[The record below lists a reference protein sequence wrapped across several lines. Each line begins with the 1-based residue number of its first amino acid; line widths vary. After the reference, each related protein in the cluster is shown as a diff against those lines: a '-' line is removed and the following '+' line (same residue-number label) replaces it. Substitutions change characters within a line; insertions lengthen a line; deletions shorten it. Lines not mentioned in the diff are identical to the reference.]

1 MKLSLVIPTYRKQR
15 DVLDQLER
23 VYGYLSRKNP
33 DFELIF
39 VIDGYVDNTKDILE
53 KYIKE
58 NRLKKVSVIGYKENM
73 GKGYAVRYGMK
84 RATGDVIGFID
95 ADTDIQI
102 RTLGYALKSIKH
114 DSVMAVVPSKF
125 HKDSNV
131 EMKLGRKILSYG
143 LMYTNRFLLKLPK
156 NVDDVGCGLK
166 LFRKELIERIL
177 PSLRVNNF
185 AIDSE
190 ILNLIGRVGYSVSV
204 IPFYLNK
211 NRSESTSANIGK
223 ILGMVKDIFVLSLSN
238 RYIFKNSFSK
248 PSYID
253 NLSNL

>member
-1 MKLSLVIPTYRKQR
+1 MKLSLVIPTYKKQR

-53 KYIKE
+53 KYVKE
-58 NRLKKVSVIGYKENM
+58 NRLKKVSVIGYEENM

-102 RTLGYALKSIKH
+102 RTLGYALKAIKH

-177 PSLRVNNF
+177 PFLKINNF

-190 ILNLIGRVGYSVSV
+190 ILNFIDRVGYSVSV
-204 IPFYLNK
+204 IPFFLNK
-211 NRSESTSANIGK
+211 KRSESTSANLK
-223 ILGMVKDIFVLSLSN
+223 ETLRMLKDIFHIAITNKTSVLSNIEIQLVKLE
-238 RYIFKNSFSK
+238 R
-248 PSYID
+248 
-253 NLSNL
+253 

>member
-1 MKLSLVIPTYRKQR
+1 
-15 DVLDQLER
+15 
-23 VYGYLSRKNP
+23 
-33 DFELIF
+33 
-39 VIDGYVDNTKDILE
+39 
-53 KYIKE
+53 
-58 NRLKKVSVIGYKENM
+58 M

-102 RTLGYALKSIKH
+102 RTLGYALEAIKH

-177 PSLRVNNF
+177 PFLKINNF

-190 ILNLIGRVGYSVSV
+190 ILNFIDRVGYSVSV
-204 IPFYLNK
+204 IPFFLNK
-211 NRSESTSANIGK
+211 KRSESTSANLK
-223 ILGMVKDIFVLSLSN
+223 ETLRMLKDIFHIAIINKTSVLSNIEIQLVKLE
-238 RYIFKNSFSK
+238 R
-248 PSYID
+248 
-253 NLSNL
+253 

>member
-1 MKLSLVIPTYRKQR
+1 MKLSLVIPTYKKQR

-39 VIDGYVDNTKDILE
+39 VIDGYIDNTKDILE

-58 NRLKKVSVIGYKENM
+58 NRLKKVSVVGYEENM

-102 RTLGYALKSIKH
+102 RTLGYALKAIKH

-131 EMKLGRKILSYG
+131 EMKLGREILSYG

-177 PSLRVNNF
+177 PFLKINNF

-190 ILNLIGRVGYSVSV
+190 ILNFIDRVGYSVSV
-204 IPFYLNK
+204 IPFFLNK
-211 NRSESTSANIGK
+211 KRSESTSANLK
-223 ILGMVKDIFVLSLSN
+223 ETLRMLKDIFHIAIINKTSVLSNIEIQLVKLE
-238 RYIFKNSFSK
+238 R
-248 PSYID
+248 
-253 NLSNL
+253 

>member
-39 VIDGYVDNTKDILE
+39 VIDGYIDNTKDILE

-102 RTLGYALKSIKH
+102 RTLGYALKAIKH

-177 PSLRVNNF
+177 PFLKINNF

-190 ILNLIGRVGYSVSV
+190 ILNFIDRVGYSVSV
-204 IPFYLNK
+204 IPFFLNK
-211 NRSESTSANIGK
+211 KRSESTSANLK
-223 ILGMVKDIFVLSLSN
+223 ETLRMLKDIFHIAIINKTSVLSNIEIQLVKLE
-238 RYIFKNSFSK
+238 R
-248 PSYID
+248 
-253 NLSNL
+253 

>member
-1 MKLSLVIPTYRKQR
+1 MKLSLVIPTYKKQR
-15 DVLDQLER
+15 EVLDQLER

-58 NRLKKVSVIGYKENM
+58 NRLRKASVIGYKENK
-73 GKGYAVRYGMK
+73 GKGYAIRYGMK
-84 RATGDVIGFID
+84 RAKGDVIGFID

-102 RTLGYALKSIKH
+102 RTLGYALKSMKN
-114 DSVMAVVPSKF
+114 DSVVAVTPSKL

-131 EMKLGRKILSYG
+131 EMTLRRKILSYG
-143 LMYTNRFLLKLPK
+143 LIILNKMFLHLPK
-156 NVDDVGCGLK
+156 NVSDVGCGIK

-177 PSLRVNNF
+177 PKLKINGF

-190 ILNLIGRVGYSVSV
+190 ILNEIGRVGYKVSV
-204 IPFYLNK
+204 IPFFLNK
-211 NRSESTSANIGK
+211 NRSESTSANIK
-223 ILGMVKDIFVLSLSN
+223 QTFRMMRDIFNIAKTNKISLIVGTEMRLEETN
-238 RYIFKNSFSK
+238 
-248 PSYID
+248 
-253 NLSNL
+253 

>member
-1 MKLSLVIPTYRKQR
+1 MKLSLVIPTYKKQR

-39 VIDGYVDNTKDILE
+39 VIDGYIDNTKDILE

-58 NRLKKVSVIGYKENM
+58 NRLKKVSVVGYEENM

-102 RTLGYALKSIKH
+102 RTLGYALKAIKH

-177 PSLRVNNF
+177 PFLKINNF

-190 ILNLIGRVGYSVSV
+190 ILNFIDRVGYSVSV
-204 IPFYLNK
+204 IPFFLNK
-211 NRSESTSANIGK
+211 KRSESTSANLK
-223 ILGMVKDIFVLSLSN
+223 ETLRMLKDIFHIAIINKTSVLSNIEIQLVKLE
-238 RYIFKNSFSK
+238 R
-248 PSYID
+248 
-253 NLSNL
+253 

>member
-102 RTLGYALKSIKH
+102 RTLGYALKAIKH

-131 EMKLGRKILSYG
+131 EMKFGRKILSYG

-177 PSLRVNNF
+177 PFLKINNF

-190 ILNLIGRVGYSVSV
+190 ILNFIDRVGYSVSV
-204 IPFYLNK
+204 IPFFLNK
-211 NRSESTSANIGK
+211 KRSESTSANLK
-223 ILGMVKDIFVLSLSN
+223 ETLRMLKDIFHIAITNKTSVLSNIEIQLVKLE
-238 RYIFKNSFSK
+238 R
-248 PSYID
+248 
-253 NLSNL
+253 

>member
-1 MKLSLVIPTYRKQR
+1 MKLSLVIPTYKKQR

-53 KYIKE
+53 KYIRE

-102 RTLGYALKSIKH
+102 RTLGYALKAIKH

-177 PSLRVNNF
+177 PFLKINNF

-190 ILNLIGRVGYSVSV
+190 ILNFIDRVGYSVSV
-204 IPFYLNK
+204 IPFFLNK
-211 NRSESTSANIGK
+211 KRSESTSANLK
-223 ILGMVKDIFVLSLSN
+223 ETLRMLKDIFHIAIINKTSVLSNIEIQLVKLE
-238 RYIFKNSFSK
+238 R
-248 PSYID
+248 
-253 NLSNL
+253 

>member
-58 NRLKKVSVIGYKENM
+58 NRLKKVTVIGYEENM

-102 RTLGYALKSIKH
+102 RTLGYALKAIKH

-131 EMKLGRKILSYG
+131 EMKFGRKILSYG

-177 PSLRVNNF
+177 PFLKINNF

-190 ILNLIGRVGYSVSV
+190 ILNFIDRVGYSVSV
-204 IPFYLNK
+204 IPFFLNK
-211 NRSESTSANIGK
+211 KRSESTSANLK
-223 ILGMVKDIFVLSLSN
+223 ETLRMLKDIFHIAIINKTSVLSNIEIQLVKLE
-238 RYIFKNSFSK
+238 R
-248 PSYID
+248 
-253 NLSNL
+253 

>member
-1 MKLSLVIPTYRKQR
+1 MKLSLVIPTYKKQR

-39 VIDGYVDNTKDILE
+39 VIDGYIDNTKDILE
-53 KYIKE
+53 KYIRE

-102 RTLGYALKSIKH
+102 RTLGYALKAIKH

-177 PSLRVNNF
+177 PFLKINNF

-190 ILNLIGRVGYSVSV
+190 ILNFIDRVGYSVSV
-204 IPFYLNK
+204 IPFFLNK
-211 NRSESTSANIGK
+211 NRSESTSANLK
-223 ILGMVKDIFVLSLSN
+223 ETLRMLKDIFHIAIINKTSVLSNIEIQLVKLE
-238 RYIFKNSFSK
+238 R
-248 PSYID
+248 
-253 NLSNL
+253 

>member
-39 VIDGYVDNTKDILE
+39 VIDGSVDNTKDILE

-102 RTLGYALKSIKH
+102 RTLGYALKAIKH

-131 EMKLGRKILSYG
+131 EMKFGRKILSYG

-177 PSLRVNNF
+177 PFLKINNF

-190 ILNLIGRVGYSVSV
+190 ILNFIDRVGYSVSV
-204 IPFYLNK
+204 IPFFLNK
-211 NRSESTSANIGK
+211 KRSESTSANLK
-223 ILGMVKDIFVLSLSN
+223 ETLRMLKDIFHIAITNKTSVLSNIEIQLVKLE
-238 RYIFKNSFSK
+238 R
-248 PSYID
+248 
-253 NLSNL
+253 

>member
-1 MKLSLVIPTYRKQR
+1 MKLSLVIPTYKKQR

-39 VIDGYVDNTKDILE
+39 VIDGYIDNTKDILE

-102 RTLGYALKSIKH
+102 RTLGYALKAIKH

-177 PSLRVNNF
+177 PFLKINNF

-190 ILNLIGRVGYSVSV
+190 ILNFIDRVGYSVSV
-204 IPFYLNK
+204 IPFFLNK
-211 NRSESTSANIGK
+211 KRSESTSANLK
-223 ILGMVKDIFVLSLSN
+223 ETLRMLKDIFHIAIINKTSVLSNIEIQLVKLE
-238 RYIFKNSFSK
+238 R
-248 PSYID
+248 
-253 NLSNL
+253 

>member
-1 MKLSLVIPTYRKQR
+1 MKLSLVIPTYKKQR

-39 VIDGYVDNTKDILE
+39 VIDGYIDNTKDILE

-84 RATGDVIGFID
+84 RATGDIIGFID

-131 EMKLGRKILSYG
+131 EMKFGRKILSYG

-166 LFRKELIERIL
+166 LFKKELIERIL
-177 PSLRVNNF
+177 PFLKINNF

-190 ILNLIGRVGYSVSV
+190 ILNFIDRVGYSVSV
-204 IPFYLNK
+204 IPFFLNK
-211 NRSESTSANIGK
+211 KRSESTSANLK
-223 ILGMVKDIFVLSLSN
+223 ETLRMLKDIFHIAIINKTSVLSNIEIQLVKLE
-238 RYIFKNSFSK
+238 R
-248 PSYID
+248 
-253 NLSNL
+253 